1 MDSKQMCPEEF
12 HTFISSA
19 TPYLLEVEGVKSLI
33 GQAAK
38 DEPRHNLNKLCL
50 GGHIGVHFICAH
62 QFLVKANVDRR
73 YLQAWME
80 HMKAAQLMLPV
91 VKDCLPQ
98 SVWPYDFEKMTAWLE
113 EWIGPGL
120 RRI

>member
-62 QFLVKANVDRR
+62 QFLVKANDDRR

-80 HMKAAQLMLPV
+80 HMKAAQLRRRMNNELNFPPNFEGLV
-91 VKDCLPQ
+91 LRCIDA
-98 SVWPYDFEKMTAWLE
+98 DF
-113 EWIGPGL
+113 
-120 RRI
+120 